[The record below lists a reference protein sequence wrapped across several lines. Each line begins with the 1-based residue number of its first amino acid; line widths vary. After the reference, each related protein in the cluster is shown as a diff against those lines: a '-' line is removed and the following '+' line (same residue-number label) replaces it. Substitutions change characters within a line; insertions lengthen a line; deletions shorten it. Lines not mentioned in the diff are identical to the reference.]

1 MILMRV
7 PWRLPK
13 LLPKVTARRGGSETN
28 PSSEKET
35 IVNSEN
41 LDVDK
46 TAIEESNVSD
56 TVKED

>member
-1 MILMRV
+1 MI
-7 PWRLPK
+7 PK
-13 LLPKVTARRGGSETN
+13 ATTESSVRRGGSETN